1 MLQRIRYLD
10 GERGGLE
17 KSDGLEVAMDWI
29 ASLATSSP
37 QNGLVNSISSDY
49 EVVASSLS
57 DIM

>member
-1 MLQRIRYLD
+1 MGSEPRN
-10 GERGGLE
+10 RGGLE